1 MNCFEDVKKNC
12 FSFLKMTA
20 APMNSAFVFIKPHAN
35 KEPVQ
40 KLVKETLESKGIKIL
55 KEGDYTGPEIDKV
68 RFSYS

>member
-12 FSFLKMTA
+12 FPFLKMTA

-40 KLVKETLESKGIKIL
+40 KYSFLNVKNDRKYNFIFDHQFNDNRACKI
-55 KEGDYTGPEIDKV
+55 T
-68 RFSYS
+68 F